1 MITGKI
7 VQQNPLILIA
17 STLLRRLLVLTG
29 VIAIAMI
36 ILLSIPKVR
45 HGIFLFGLEIPGIV
59 THFFLQQYVDVRRFD
74 KALPWLERELDLIN
88 WFAPP
93 RNQLLPGLIDNTA
106 YAFERARFPEEFN
119 LFLPFLRRL
128 VKSHPDLYPARLWLA
143 RTLAETDPASAFEH
157 LEVAT
162 KLSSADSMSY
172 RIAIALALKEKSGLK
187 LKNWC
192 DRYHES
198 QLGGLDPMDYNNFFN
213 SIGLR
218 EMALEVINPSG
229 ESQIIENRGIQLGGS
244 HAYEFILTKG
254 VEVRNLRL
262 HLGVVPGIAI
272 SIKQIKFYLHGKG
285 KATFE
290 KNIVLTT
297 WSGFHL
303 DDGRIL
309 TMSRDGEIINIHPP
323 KEGFGAADKVEINLR
338 FNRLGLASPAPCGEK
353 SPL

>member
-1 MITGKI
+1 
-7 VQQNPLILIA
+7 
-17 STLLRRLLVLTG
+17 
-29 VIAIAMI
+29 MI
-36 ILLSIPKVR
+36 ILLSVPKVR
-45 HGIFLFGLEIPGIV
+45 HGTFLFALELPGIV
-59 THFFLQQYVDVRRFD
+59 THFVLQQYVDLRRFD

-93 RNQLLPGLIDNTA
+93 RNRLLPGLIDNTA

-128 VKSHPDLYPARLWLA
+128 VKSHPNLYPARLWLA
-143 RTLAETDPASAFEH
+143 RALAETDPASAFEH

-172 RIAIALALKEKSGLK
+172 RIAIALALKENLGLK

-198 QLGGLDPMDYNNFFN
+198 QLGGLDPMDYTNFFN

-218 EMALEVINPSG
+218 EMALETINPSG
-229 ESQIIENRGIQLGGS
+229 ERQITGNTGIQLGES
-244 HAYEFILTKG
+244 QAYEFLLTKG

-262 HLGVVPGIAI
+262 HLGVVPGIAV
-272 SIKQIKFYLHGKG
+272 SIKKIKFYLHGKS
-285 KATFE
+285 KATFD
-290 KNIVLTT
+290 NNLVLTT

-323 KEGFGAADKVEINLR
+323 KDGFGVADRIEINLR
-338 FNRLGLASPAPCGEK
+338 FDRLGLASPTPCGEK
-353 SPL
+353 NTL